1 MCGGKCGCDSSFDE
15 EGLFEKPAKPR
26 INPATLEED
35 SKVSFNAGYAEGFR
49 HAREVF
55 WEEFQIKASDAKMVA
70 KYLSEEDPSA
80 LEVDGLRIVA
90 ATYLHA
96 ADVIIRDR
104 REYPGYIEKD
114 EKLF

>member
-1 MCGGKCGCDSSFDE
+1 MCGGDCGCSSSFKE
-15 EGLFEKPAKPR
+15 EDLFEKPCKPKV
-26 INPATLEED
+26 NPATLEEGN
-35 SKVSFNAGYAEGFR
+35 KAAFNLGYAEGFR

-70 KYLSEEDPSA
+70 KYLGDEDPSA

-96 ADVIIRDR
+96 SDVIIRDR